1 MSGLKDSMFIQDIM
15 RFLDNVLDDFIKN
28 APESMKNAVYS
39 AKMERSVG
47 LGAMGFHS
55 FLQSKNIPFES
66 ALAKSWNIKFFKH
79 LKKEADQASLL
90 LAMEKGCMSGCELKK
105 CKSKI

>member
-1 MSGLKDSMFIQDIM
+1 MVKRSYVYSRHNEI
-15 RFLDNVLDDFIKN
+15 LDNVLDDFIKN

-66 ALAKSWNIKFFKH
+66 PLAKSWNIRIFQT
-79 LKKEADQASLL
+79 LKKEADQHRFCFL
-90 LAMEKGCMSGCELKK
+90 
-105 CKSKI
+105 

>member
-1 MSGLKDSMFIQDIM
+1 M

-28 APESMKNAVYS
+28 APESMKNAIYS

-55 FLQSKNIPFES
+55 FLQNKGVPFES
-66 ALAKSWNIKFFKH
+66 AIAKSWNAKFFKH
-79 LKKEADQASLL
+79 LKKYENVPKQ
-90 LAMEKGCMSGCELKK
+90 LKK
-105 CKSKI
+105 HPENKIPTGVL

>member
-1 MSGLKDSMFIQDIM
+1 M

-39 AKMERSVG
+39 AKMERSIG

-66 ALAKSWNIKFFKH
+66 PLAKSWNIKFFKY

-90 LAMEKGCMSGCELKK
+90 LAVEKGACPDAKEKNVKARFSHKLPLIQD
-105 CKSKI
+105 S